1 MRRHSRC
8 PTTSIKW
15 PAVIESKP
23 PDRTIG
29 APILFETSLDEQSLK
44 GLTDLNHRLPFIPFG
59 PLQPPTDASARPV
72 SEIPTVS
79 SIYSQPSPDL
89 RKIYTPPPKLEIPGS
104 SSAYP
109 NDVSPPDSPR
119 INDGALE
126 SNQQGSPDISPI
138 TASPRTSN
146 GQSQTPLHPSSIP
159 VRKRSQRFGG
169 AGALFSSWKGR
180 GVQAESAKRESSL
193 TRWDD
198 FSGEPTTSDTGK
210 PAQAIPGTTR
220 FDSEVHEMTGKNGNS
235 VLISGEN
242 KPRMISPETPKRGE
256 RNAGDQS
263 LANREEWKGAN
274 GRSVI
279 VKPLTDKP
287 LPHGQTLHLLPGSRS
302 RPSGPTEQPSV
313 RDPPAPNP
321 DLPTLYQNPRL
332 LSRAESDDGIKP
344 PVPLK
349 IGRRTPS
356 VMVTSPAP
364 QGAQERSGYPSPAMS
379 DTRSP
384 LARNPSNEK
393 LEEHPVSTSTDIDRR
408 DGNMQEV
415 GENRFRA
422 ATHHM
427 HIEGQPS
434 SRFSMTTYATTAY
447 ESPPPTPRLYSE
459 PPMPESLTL
468 MVSRRRPVPVAGVSN
483 AAATARKPT
492 PSEKAAVSKADAE
505 RRCSKTLPKSPP
517 ETEAVDRVSSLQ
529 ARLDNLHRRRWNLQ
543 TVIHELTDVIQPSSI
558 AYDMASR
565 QEIKRTVD
573 ALNREL
579 AEVLKEEHETGL
591 QLHRAWKRQ
600 DRNEYEPTGLWVRR
614 VTG

>member
-1 MRRHSRC
+1 MF
-8 PTTSIKW
+8 
-15 PAVIESKP
+15 KP
-23 PDRTIG
+23 VQCRSDV
-29 APILFETSLDEQSLK
+29 LK
-44 GLTDLNHRLPFIPFG
+44 SG
-59 PLQPPTDASARPV
+59 PLQPLNDASARPV

-89 RKIYTPPPKLEIPGS
+89 RNKYAPPPKLEIPGS
-104 SSAYP
+104 SSTYP

-146 GQSQTPLHPSSIP
+146 GQSQTPLHTSSIP
-159 VRKRSQRFGG
+159 VRKRSQRLG
-169 AGALFSSWKGR
+169 AGALLSSWKGR
-180 GVQAESAKRESSL
+180 VQAESAKRESSL

-210 PAQAIPGTTR
+210 PAQAVPGTTR
-220 FDSEVHEMTGKNGNS
+220 FDSEVHEMTGKNGNPL
-235 VLISGEN
+235 LISGEN
-242 KPRMISPETPKRGE
+242 KPRMISPETPNRGG

-263 LANREEWKGAN
+263 LALREGWKGAN

-287 LPHGQTLHLLPGSRS
+287 LPQVQALHLPPGSRS
-302 RPSGPTEQPSV
+302 RPSGPTEQLSV
-313 RDPPAPNP
+313 RDPPAPSP
-321 DLPTLYQNPRL
+321 DLSTSYKDPRL
-332 LSRAESDDGIKP
+332 LSRAESDDGIRP

-349 IGRRTPS
+349 IGRPSPS
-356 VMVTSPAP
+356 VTVTSPEP

-379 DTRSP
+379 DIRSP

-393 LEEHPVSTSTDIDRR
+393 LEEHPISTSTDIKRR

-415 GENRFRA
+415 GENGFRA
-422 ATHHM
+422 VTLHM
-427 HIEGQPS
+427 HIEGQPP
-434 SRFSMTTYATTAY
+434 SRFSTTTYATTAY
-447 ESPPPTPRLYSE
+447 ESPPTTPKLYSE
-459 PPMPESLTL
+459 PPMPEPLTL
-468 MVSRRRPVPVAGVSN
+468 MVNRRRPVPVAGVSS

-492 PSEKAAVSKADAE
+492 PSEKAAISKADAE
-505 RRCSKTLPKSPP
+505 RRYSKTLPKSPP
-517 ETEAVDRVSSLQ
+517 EAEAVDRVSSLQ
-529 ARLDNLHRRRWNLQ
+529 ARLDNLHRRRRNLQ
-543 TVIHELTDVIQPSSI
+543 TVIHELTDVVQPSSI

-579 AEVLKEEHETGL
+579 AEVLQEVHETGL

-600 DRNEYEPTGLWVRR
+600 DRNEYEPTSLWVRR